1 MLSELARH
9 HAAGV
14 FLSITTLDTEL
25 RKVMEPRTS
34 PPAARLAAIR
44 ELAAAGIPVGV
55 NVAPIIP
62 GLTDHEMPAILKA
75 AAEAGATSAG
85 YTVVRLPYAVA
96 PLFEKWLETHF
107 PDRKEKVLN
116 RLRAMRGGK
125 LYDAQWGKRFSGE
138 GIFAEQIAQMF
149 EVARRKAGIQKRQAA
164 NFPRRHFV
172 VQAARN
178 FRYSP
183 DVQTLVEDF
192 LQYLRH
198 ERGQSDNTA
207 KTYAALLGKFTAW
220 AAKQNLTDWKSVEL
234 KHLMAFLQHERARP
248 LADEPEESTK
258 RLSGE
263 SVYLEIAALRAFYKF
278 AENEKFLPANI
289 AENLSLPRR
298 WKRLPKALSNDEIAK
313 LLAPETPETP
323 ENLCDQAILELA
335 YASGLRLSELKNLR
349 LEQLHLDAGFINVI
363 GKGNKERVV
372 PVGKKAVE
380 SLNRYIEI
388 GRPKLVTAKSPANVF
403 LTKRGTPFAAV
414 TLWLHIKNRVRRAG
428 VERNI
433 TPHMLRHS
441 FATHLLE
448 HGADLRVIQE
458 LLGHANIST
467 TEIYTHVTGNRLREI
482 HRKFHPRA

>member
-1 MLSELARH
+1 MQ
-9 HAAGV
+9 
-14 FLSITTLDTEL
+14 
-25 RKVMEPRTS
+25 
-34 PPAARLAAIR
+34 
-44 ELAAAGIPVGV
+44 
-55 NVAPIIP
+55 N
-62 GLTDHEMPAILKA
+62 
-75 AAEAGATSAG
+75 
-85 YTVVRLPYAVA
+85 
-96 PLFEKWLETHF
+96 
-107 PDRKEKVLN
+107 
-116 RLRAMRGGK
+116 
-125 LYDAQWGKRFSGE
+125 
-138 GIFAEQIAQMF
+138 
-149 EVARRKAGIQKRQAA
+149 
-164 NFPRRHFV
+164 
-172 VQAARN
+172 
-178 FRYSP
+178 
-183 DVQTLVEDF
+183 LVEDF

-220 AAKQNLTDWKSVEL
+220 AEQQGLANWQDVEL
-234 KHLMAFLQHERARP
+234 KHLMAFLSHERMRNVLPTGRGKSATNPAAATADPSPRPSPLGGEKENAR
-248 LADEPEESTK
+248 

-278 AENEKFLPANI
+278 AENEKLLPSNL

-298 WKRLPKALSNDEIAK
+298 WKRLPKALSNDEIKK
-313 LLAPETPETP
+313 LLEPESPETPES
-323 ENLCDQAILELA
+323 LCDQAILELG

-372 PVGKKAVE
+372 PVGRTAVAA
-380 SLNRYIEI
+380 LTRFIEA
-388 GRPKLVTAKSPANVF
+388 GRPKLVTPKSPANVF
-403 LTKRGTPFAAV
+403 LTQRGTPFASV

-428 VERNI
+428 VERNM